1 VLLLHRTLAAT
12 AVSAGMEGAL
22 VLGNFDADLVAVT
35 ARSAMSAAGAAPPVP
50 VPPTASH
57 AATTQR
63 PMPSLADYDQLLQK
77 ETA

>member
-1 VLLLHRTLAAT
+1 
-12 AVSAGMEGAL
+12 MEGAL

-35 ARSAMSAAGAAPPVP
+35 ARSAMVSAGATSPPVP

-63 PMPSLADYDQLLQK
+63 PMPSMADYDQLLQK